1 MRVSCAILF
10 ALSTTV
16 QLVASLCPE
25 LQDILSKLPADY
37 MFDKQYARDVSKVL
51 NELNSTHIWPEPH
64 FEPSLLYKDDE
75 DRPIEH
81 DVVVFDK
88 EMY

>member
-10 ALSTTV
+10 ALSMTV
-16 QLVASLCPE
+16 QLAVSLCPE
-25 LQDILSKLPADY
+25 LQDMLSKLPADY
-37 MFDKQYARDVSKVL
+37 MYDKQYARDVLKTL
-51 NELNSTHIWPEPH
+51 NELNSTHIWPEPYE
-64 FEPSLLYKDDE
+64 EPSLLYKDDE

-81 DVVVFDK
+81 DVVIFDR